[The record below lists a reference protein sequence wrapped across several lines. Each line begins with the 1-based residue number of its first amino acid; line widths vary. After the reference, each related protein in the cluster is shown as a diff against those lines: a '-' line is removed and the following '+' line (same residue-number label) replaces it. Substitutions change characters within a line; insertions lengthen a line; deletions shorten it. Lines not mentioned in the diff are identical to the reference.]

1 MSLTVKTSCR
11 RWKLHDWMKRNATNG
26 RTAPSGGGYCSTYGT
41 EQVFLQ
47 HGKNKITFY
56 KEDKRYYKKIPKN
69 VRINDVSCLCQ
80 RERTPAPRRDE
91 GTNIQHQTC
100 RKSCT
105 ENITTKFSKL
115 CNLIYE
121 STSKDCPEWVPT
133 SLNSISVKND
143 QENVK
148 Y

>member
-26 RTAPSGGGYCSTYGT
+26 RTAPSGGGDCSTYGT

-47 HGKNKITFY
+47 HRGGIRLPFI
-56 KEDKRYYKKIPKN
+56 KKIKDTIKKYQRMSESMMSH
-69 VRINDVSCLCQ
+69 VCQ

-100 RKSCT
+100 KKSCT

-121 STSKDCPEWVPT
+121 STSENCPEWVPT